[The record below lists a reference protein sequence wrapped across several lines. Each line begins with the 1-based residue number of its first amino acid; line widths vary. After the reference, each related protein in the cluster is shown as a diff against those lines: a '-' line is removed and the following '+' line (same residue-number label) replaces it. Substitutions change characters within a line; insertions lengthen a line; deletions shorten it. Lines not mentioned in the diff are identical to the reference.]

1 MDSGIATRDGD
12 GMKSDENQK
21 QPNHNI
27 SKPEGVSRRAFIT
40 RTGTV
45 SAIAAV
51 SAAGLLHANADAQ
64 APRETPA
71 VTGDPNKDAGA
82 QRLTKE
88 LPIPAQSE
96 KPKQT
101 EYQCDVLIVGG
112 GFAGLN
118 AAIAAR
124 KEGKSVVLVDKG
136 RPGYSGLSAFPSSHR
151 WFDPEFGDDPD
162 AFRRGILQGG
172 EYLANLDWFDIWIQE
187 SKAAYL
193 RLKEWGILAQYPN
206 AVKAGGYDKT
216 QDFPGYREKF
226 DDQDR
231 HAKFVKVLTDNGVQY
246 VVRTMITNL
255 IKQDNRIIGAMGFDV
270 PSGGVMSFSAK
281 AVVLCTGGG
290 SYKPAGYPTGSD
302 TFDGEYIAYQ
312 LGLPIVGK
320 EFDDFHMSVSYAPG
334 NAFLNNSWPYL
345 ENIWLCGGDMT
356 KENTE
361 KDALIKARIIV
372 QHRMLSAVKGLA
384 NNDGTVMEDLSKADI
399 TRRGGTWSK
408 DPRDPRRGKD
418 TSLVPKGDVY
428 GAAPGMCA
436 HLSSGIFCGID
447 EHFGYTG
454 MQGLYVAGDGTN
466 GAVVSGAAYPNGVGF
481 TSNFC
486 SIQGWRAG
494 KAAAKSTENIA
505 LKALSTEQIIAGT
518 EEILAP
524 TKIKNGLDPN
534 WVRDVLQAIM
544 APYWISIAKT
554 ESTLRG
560 ALAQV
565 EYLRDHVSQQLM
577 APTSHD
583 LRLCHEMKHKILSAE
598 MKLRAGL
605 ERKESRGLHYRTDYP
620 FRDDKNFLCYISI
633 QKTAEGGMK
642 LSKVDIKPEWKG
654 DQNREYQLRYPWRF
668 PGEAKAVGFT
678 EDSDSEAHHG

>member
-1 MDSGIATRDGD
+1 MNRDEKQKHKTPG
-12 GMKSDENQK
+12 KTEN
-21 QPNHNI
+21 
-27 SKPEGVSRRAFIT
+27 VSRRAFLT
-40 RTGTV
+40 RTGSV
-45 SAIAAV
+45 SAIAAA
-51 SAAGLLHANADAQ
+51 SAVGLLHTNAEAQ
-64 APRETPA
+64 ASRETPA
-71 VTGDPNKDAGA
+71 STGEAGKDAAGL
-82 QRLTKE
+82 RITKE
-88 LPIPAQSE
+88 LPVPTSAE
-96 KPKQT
+96 KPKQS
-101 EYQCDVLIVGG
+101 EYKCDVLIVGG

-118 AAIAAR
+118 AAVAAR

-151 WFDPEFGDDPD
+151 WFDPEFGDDPE

-172 EYLANLDWFDIWIQE
+172 EYLANMDWFDIWIE
-187 SKAAYL
+187 DSKAAYL

-206 AVKAGGYDKT
+206 AVKAGGYEKT

-226 DDQDR
+226 DEQDR
-231 HAKFVKVLTDNGVQY
+231 HAKFVKVLADAGVQY

-255 IKQDNRIIGAMGFDV
+255 IKEDDRIVGAMGFDV
-270 PSGGVMSFSAK
+270 PSGSVMNFSARS
-281 AVVLCTGGG
+281 VVLCTGGG

-361 KDALIKARIIV
+361 KDALIKARVIV
-372 QHRMLSAVKGLA
+372 QARMLSAVKGLA
-384 NNDGTVMEDLSKADI
+384 NNDGTRMEDLSKADI

-408 DPRDPRRGKD
+408 DPRDPRHGKD
-418 TSLVPKGDVY
+418 TSLVPKGDIY

-447 EHFGYTG
+447 DHVGRTA
-454 MQGLYVAGDGTN
+454 MKGLYVAGDGTN

-494 KAAAKSTENIA
+494 KAAAQYAESVPPA
-505 LKALSTEQIIAGT
+505 SLSPEQIART
-518 EEILAP
+518 AEEILAP

-534 WVRDVLQAIM
+534 WVRDVLQSIM
-544 APYWISIAKT
+544 APYWITIAKT

-560 ALAQV
+560 ALVQV
-565 EYLRDHVSQQLM
+565 EYLRDHVAKQLM
-577 APTSHD
+577 APTSHH

-605 ERKESRGLHYRTDYP
+605 ERKESRGLHYRTDFP
-620 FRDDKNFLCYISI
+620 FRDDQNFLCYIAV
-633 QKTAEGGMK
+633 QKGAEGEMK
-642 LSKVDIKPEWKG
+642 LSRIDIKPEWKG
-654 DQNREYQLRYPWRF
+654 DVNREYKLRYPWRF
-668 PGEAKAVGFT
+668 PGEAEAKGFV
-678 EDSDSEAHHG
+678 EEPVPQESHG